1 MKIKSLFV
9 ATGLLVS
16 MAALPSA
23 VAVEKPAVESFDWP
37 PCRSPRAGQA
47 VGLMKHIDSDGA
59 PTTGESELDARK
71 LAAQISG
78 RLGGKAGLG
87 AAVNKRW
94 EAYRARKAA
103 KSGSQP
109 A

>member
-1 MKIKSLFV
+1 MAVLV
-9 ATGLLVS
+9 LLRGR
-16 MAALPSA
+16 A
-23 VAVEKPAVESFDWP
+23 

-87 AAVNKRW
+87 AAKRRSSEHCRAAVNKRW

-103 KSGSQP
+103 HSGSQP